1 MSKASEAFNAKLAAA
16 VAALGA
22 AVASGWIADGLKGEC
37 LFEPVL
43 DACAGNVAAGLGRV
57 LVAGAVFGLS
67 VLFLYRLAKRLLPVK
82 HLAWSPGVRPHRVL
96 IAALS
101 PLRCRLRTG
110 ADGITH
116 AEGIGREGKTSF
128 SKGLTGDIGKDI
140 NVFDDVR
147 PFWPGQH
154 FLRAFAGAEAR
165 PVLRLHRSGRDGA
178 DQVIANAELGDDA
191 AAQDSLAHYDGTGGD
206 GLLRAE
212 IGLAGDSGGWMLIAR
227 SNGLP
232 AAVPVG
238 VEFLHADAA
247 VPARLDAQLR
257 AQDDQALPAADAAG
271 QPTAAQ
277 TKAPAPVWGLAAE
290 FPLVEPVLSLLAE
303 IAALGGTLAV
313 DADAATQALPTSPAA
328 LHLGLDIGTAAAVSS
343 PAEGLPPGA
352 LRAPEEPPPGGVV
365 PRLRQRPAA
374 VAARVGPAGGPAAHL
389 GLAGASSLQETIA
402 GIPFLDQAELVV
414 IISGIGNVEL
424 VLGHTRDYDLYGAF
438 FSQHLYLGTSQTPVR
453 QLSAPGAFTP
463 APKVDS
469 AVVHLVPLRPPPI
482 PIADPALPGRIVA
495 AAFCLVGADSL
506 YGRHWGCFQD

>member
-1 MSKASEAFNAKLAAA
+1 MSTDH
-16 VAALGA
+16 G
-22 AVASGWIADGLKGEC
+22 D
-37 LFEPVL
+37 EPPAPFDPSL
-43 DACAGNVAAGLGRV
+43 DDA
-57 LVAGAVFGLS
+57 
-67 VLFLYRLAKRLLPVK
+67 
-82 HLAWSPGVRPHRVL
+82 
-96 IAALS
+96 
-101 PLRCRLRTG
+101 
-110 ADGITH
+110 H
-116 AEGIGREGKTSF
+116 AEGPFPDTAAGTSLVLYQTEG
-128 SKGLTGDIGKDI
+128 GAVDLRWRIDPADIAHA
-140 NVFDDVR
+140 R
-147 PFWPGQH
+147 A
-154 FLRAFAGAEAR
+154 AFAGAEAR

-191 AAQDSLAHYDGTGGD
+191 AAQGGLAHYDGTGGD

-247 VPARLDAQLR
+247 VPSAPEAAPA

-374 VAARVGPAGGPAAHL
+374 VAARVGPAGGPAAPA
-389 GLAGASSLQETIA
+389 AGPVAGSGPLRRPDADASLH
-402 GIPFLDQAELVV
+402 AELVV
-414 IISGIGNVEL
+414 HGSAPPGTVLDLGGHAYQVGPGGRFVLRIPIREPGLVQR
-424 VLGHTRDYDLYGAF
+424 VLG
-438 FSQHLYLGTSQTPVR
+438 
-453 QLSAPGAFTP
+453 
-463 APKVDS
+463 
-469 AVVHLVPLRPPPI
+469 
-482 PIADPALPGRIVA
+482 ALPHLPVA
-495 AAFCLVGADSL
+495 PRPDGET
-506 YGRHWGCFQD
+506 